1 MARQGER
8 TEKATSRRRQRAR
21 DQGQFAYSQE
31 LTSAMTLAACVVTAF
46 YGLRSPA
53 GFRAF
58 FAGLLENAETQSA
71 SELVRQAG
79 TYFLIVAAPIFAAA
93 MIGALAG
100 NFIQG
105 LPIFPRESPALKWDR
120 LNPIHGLSRLK
131 TQVSWMQWLKLLFL
145 DRKSTRLNSSH

>member
-1 MARQGER
+1 VASFVLEMTIGFISRMQPQINTMVVTAPLKILVGLVILGASMAFVPLAVRSLMDTIVLRKLSMAQQAGER

-79 TYFLIVAAPIFAAA
+79 TYFLIVAAPI
-93 MIGALAG
+93 
-100 NFIQG
+100 
-105 LPIFPRESPALKWDR
+105 
-120 LNPIHGLSRLK
+120 
-131 TQVSWMQWLKLLFL
+131 
-145 DRKSTRLNSSH
+145 

>member
-46 YGLRSPA
+46 YSLRSPA
-53 GFRAF
+53 GFGAF
-58 FAGLLENAETQSA
+58 FASLLENAETQSA
-71 SELVRQAG
+71 SELVRQTG

-93 MIGALAG
+93 IIGALEG

-105 LPIFPRESPALKWDR
+105 LPMFPREFPALKWDR
-120 LNPIHGLSRLK
+120 RNLEQGLSRLH
-131 TQVSWMQWLKLLFL
+131 THVAA
-145 DRKSTRLNSSH
+145 